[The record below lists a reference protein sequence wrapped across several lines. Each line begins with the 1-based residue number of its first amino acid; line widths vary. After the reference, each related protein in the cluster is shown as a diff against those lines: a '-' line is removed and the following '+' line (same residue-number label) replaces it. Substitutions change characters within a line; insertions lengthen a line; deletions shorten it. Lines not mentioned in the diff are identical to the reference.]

1 MFSKNISHN
10 IAVAGLL
17 SLILPGLGEIYNHQW
32 IKGVA
37 ILLLTLTL
45 SIIPLIGFPVNILF
59 RIFSVID
66 SVKIGSKIAGGY
78 EVKPFE
84 FFWQ

>member
-1 MFSKNISHN
+1 MLQQPIKHN
-10 IAVAGLL
+10 ILAAGVL

-32 IKGVA
+32 MKGVVVLM
-37 ILLLTLTL
+37 ITLVL
-45 SIIPLIGFPVNILF
+45 GVIPVIGFMVNVLF
-59 RIFSVID
+59 RIVSAVD
-66 SVKIGSKIAGGY
+66 AVKIACKIAGGY